1 MKAVVLAAGRGT
13 RMGSL
18 TENLPKPLISIRGKP
33 FLYYVLKNLEAAGI
47 DDIAVI
53 VGYKKQQ
60 VIDFLLEYDFR
71 VTVITQPVQLGTGHA
86 VRMASPFVR
95 DENFLVLGGDN
106 LWSVR
111 DIKSVMQEDSD
122 CYVGVKEVQHPEK
135 YGVCLTNDD
144 FLTAIVEKPKEFI
157 GNLVNTGLLKLTPD
171 VFAAL
176 QEIPKSASGEYYL
189 TDAVTLLAQRGK
201 VKIVRLQDDWLD
213 LGCQEDIPVV
223 EEKLGLLYKD

>member
-13 RMGSL
+13 RMGVL
-18 TENLPKPLISIRGKP
+18 TESLPKPLISVKGKP
-33 FLYYVLKNLEAAGI
+33 FLFYVLKNLEAAGI
-47 DDIAVI
+47 DDVAVI

-60 VIDFLLEYDFR
+60 VIDFLLDHDFR

-111 DIKSVMQEDSD
+111 DVKAMMQEDD
-122 CYVGVKEVQHPEK
+122 ECYVGVKEVKNPEK
-135 YGVCLTNDD
+135 YGVCLINDD
-144 FLTAIVEKPKEFI
+144 VLSAIVEKPKEFV

-171 VFAAL
+171 IFAAL
-176 QEIPKSASGEYYL
+176 QEIPKSVSGEYYL
-189 TDAVTLLAQRGK
+189 TDAITLLAQRGK
-201 VKIVRLQDDWLD
+201 VRIVRLQDDWLD
-213 LGCQEDIPVV
+213 LGCPEDIPTV
-223 EEKLGLLYKD
+223 EEKLGLLC